1 MCPEGDDGRDAD
13 GGGTAATVTADG
25 ELQAGA

>member
-25 ELQAGA
+25 VINIT